1 MVVLPDLAEHLT
13 SDQAGSVARRVA
25 GVEWTW
31 RRSGVS
37 CTSPNRNLLA
47 AVVTVFSTSAGT
59 AATGAESDQMSLPA
73 RVNLSASGVNVALER
88 KKTRCHLVTTDAR

>member
-1 MVVLPDLAEHLT
+1 MGYVVVLPDLAEHLT

-59 AATGAESDQMSLPA
+59 AATGAESDQMSLPVKGPSADGDNRVRACLA
-73 RVNLSASGVNVALER
+73 R
-88 KKTRCHLVTTDAR
+88 C